1 MRLFWIVLIAGLANL
16 GNLLSSV
23 TAQANSSNKLGYSP
37 IFSSGCTVEEAGSA
51 SEPSTIPVTIG
62 GKVFRLV
69 PDTGSSN
76 LIVGSSKCEA
86 ECELKTVYR
95 GRLIPQPTVPMRF
108 ATGGMVNQYAIDE
121 IGIGGLA
128 VTKPFLASVKNLKI
142 GGAPQRKLLLPD
154 ARWGHWTIQ
163 GLAQI
168 GIAPKPG
175 GGGTILGARVLKTM
189 RADNAAAAPDRA
201 DSLPMLLGRD
211 LSCLA
216 VRAIGKP
223 ARLWTDARER
233 QRRVGEGRTA

>member
-142 GGAPQRKLLLPD
+142 GGAYAYPPTGSSCYQTRD
-154 ARWGHWTIQ
+154 GVI
-163 GLAQI
+163 GLSKDSRRSASRPNQVAEEPFL
-168 GIAPKPG
+168 APG
-175 GGGTILGARVLKTM
+175 
-189 RADNAAAAPDRA
+189 
-201 DSLPMLLGRD
+201 S
-211 LSCLA
+211 
-216 VRAIGKP
+216 
-223 ARLWTDARER
+223 
-233 QRRVGEGRTA
+233 